1 MRREDNADL
10 DKLSDDKLSDE
21 DFLREVQFLA
31 NCQQSCARSLSQ
43 RLYEACLIG
52 ANVITLFYCGD
63 SITRRILPDIDWVN
77 AVRMTVLAVLASGTV
92 VANGFSK
99 VPALADR
106 AQGLKLNT
114 KQRQLYHAIE
124 RGILQAQVWLH
135 DNPDTPYA
143 LNIELNSADFA
154 IFNDNQLTR
163 AQHLL
168 KATYDMPFTINAAVD
183 AEAANTSNTTALTI
197 AINQAATQHD
207 DITLAH
213 TTKHPCQQWRSN
225 PGQALL
231 QIGNSGVI
239 LSGFW
244 LSNLLTVNQSAHE
257 VLKAWT
263 PLGADTH
270 KAALATVLLLGVL
283 IGMAKAN
290 TSHKIAGNMHQREVI
305 RQQARCQLKLK
316 PRINCRALL
325 LSMPLHLIEL
335 VYCFNISLFF
345 GAGGIDTL
353 WEQLDW
359 LSNQTLTGTSNLTDH
374 KAPQGLRTACIA
386 WFLLSNVGTLLTTV
400 VMETYRKFDECGS
413 QTVRKRNNDDSSKRF
428 GCLYA
433 LAVAGIILDGI
444 NFAAVSANTADEA
457 WTPLMPAGSA
467 IPLTLAAI
475 IALVQSVTT
484 VFWSLSTFTPNFSGS
499 MHTLTRCCGPRGS
512 TSTSRATTGLNAA
525 LIDPKENDSQ
535 HPPSQSPI

>member
-1 MRREDNADL
+1 MRREEGL
-10 DKLSDDKLSDE
+10 DQLSDE

-43 RLYEACLIG
+43 RLHEICLIG

-63 SITRRILPDIDWVN
+63 SITRRVLPDIDWVN
-77 AVRMTVLAVLASGTV
+77 ALRMTILAVLAAGTV

-135 DNPDTPYA
+135 DNPNTPYA
-143 LNIELNSADFA
+143 LNVELNSTDFA
-154 IFNDNQLTR
+154 TFDDDQLTR
-163 AQHLL
+163 SQYLL
-168 KATYDMPFTINAAVD
+168 KATYDMPFTINAATAVD
-183 AEAANTSNTTALTI
+183 AETANTSNTTALTI
-197 AINQAATQHD
+197 AINQAATQRD
-207 DITLAH
+207 GITLAH

-231 QIGNSGVI
+231 QVGNSGVI

-290 TSHKIAGNMHQREVI
+290 TSHKIIGNMHQREVI

-316 PRINCRALL
+316 PRINCRALW

-335 VYCFNISLFF
+335 VYCFNISIFF

-359 LSNQTLTGTSNLTDH
+359 LSNQTLTGSSNLTDH
-374 KAPQGLRTACIA
+374 TAPQGLRTACMA
-386 WFLLSNVGTLLTTV
+386 WFLLSNVGTLFTTV
-400 VMETYRKFDECGS
+400 IMETYRKFDECGS

-428 GCLYA
+428 SCLYA

-457 WTPLMPAGSA
+457 WSPLMTAGSTT
-467 IPLTLAAI
+467 PLTLAAI
-475 IALVQSVTT
+475 IALVQTVTT
-484 VFWSLSTFTPNFSGS
+484 IFWSLSTFTPNFSGS
-499 MHTLTRCCGPRGS
+499 MHTLTRCCGPRRS
-512 TSTSRATTGLNAA
+512 TSTSRATASLKTA
-525 LIDPKENDSQ
+525 LIDSKENDGE
-535 HPPSQSPI
+535 HPPSQSPP